1 MREVAGAGPTR
12 PDRAT
17 RQRRVRDGRATRQHR
32 VALHFLTT
40 AHMSTFVPLGG
51 AECAVCVPLDNIE
64 WHAPEAVREEGRPR
78 TAARWP
84 WATLKPWLSRPSRQA
99 YALILQ

>member
-1 MREVAGAGPTR
+1 
-12 PDRAT
+12 
-17 RQRRVRDGRATRQHR
+17 
-32 VALHFLTT
+32 
-40 AHMSTFVPLGG
+40 MSTFVPLGG
-51 AECAVCVPLDNIE
+51 AECAIRVPIGSIE

-99 YALILQ
+99 SCIPVFV